1 MLDVLE
7 ALGPHLR
14 SIIVIGAHAI
24 YLREPSTSVALAPF
38 TRDSDL
44 AIDPREL
51 ADAPK
56 LEEAMRRAGFTQDAD
71 GAQTQPGIWL
81 RRVGEELDEVD
92 LMVPE
97 AFAGAGGRRTVRLPP
112 HDYRAARRAHGLEG
126 VLVDND
132 LMPVRALAPEDERTF
147 HVRVAGP
154 AAMLV
159 SKLFKLYERIGS
171 AERMFDKDAHDL
183 FRILTG
189 TEPEDLQRRYRR
201 LLADEVSR
209 GVAVAALGYLNELFA
224 AGPDAV
230 GSMMAGRAEAGVG
243 EPETVARQVS
253 ILAEEILEMLRDV
266 TTGS

>member
-1 MLDVLE
+1 M
-7 ALGPHLR
+7 
-14 SIIVIGAHAI
+14 
-24 YLREPSTSVALAPF
+24 
-38 TRDSDL
+38 
-44 AIDPREL
+44 
-51 ADAPK
+51 

-71 GAQTQPGIWL
+71 GVQPQPGIWL
-81 RRVGEELDEVD
+81 RREGNELDEVD

-97 AFAGAGGRRTVRLPP
+97 KFAGAGRRRAVRLPP
-112 HDYRAARRAHGLEG
+112 HDDRAARRAQGLEG

-147 HVRVAGP
+147 QVRVAGP

-159 SKLFKLYERIGS
+159 SKLFKLHERIGS
-171 AERMFDKDAHDL
+171 TERMFDKDAHDL

-189 TEPEDLQRRYRR
+189 TDPEDLQRRYRR

-224 AGPDAV
+224 VGPDAV

-253 ILAEEILEMLRDV
+253 ILAEEILEMLRDE